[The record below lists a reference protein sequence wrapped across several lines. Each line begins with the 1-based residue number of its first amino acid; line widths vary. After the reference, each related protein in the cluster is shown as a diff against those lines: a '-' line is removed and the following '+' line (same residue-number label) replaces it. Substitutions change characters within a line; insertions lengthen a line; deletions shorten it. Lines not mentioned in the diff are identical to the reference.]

1 MDGRQQAITLNA
13 EVPVSPHFAWTASAL
28 ARQVDVDGT
37 HIGDGYGLESQFR
50 WYPFKRERD
59 IYVAYAL
66 ELKQFNHD
74 FTAFE
79 RESRKFFGVSEGW
92 VPRCDEAIPERI
104 NRHALQ
110 LHGSVPLWPKL
121 LASGTTEVAW
131 REEASQTEFG
141 AVAELIWKISDRASI
156 NARVEYYSGGAGP
169 NAGEDVILGA
179 LGSRWT
185 W

>member
-1 MDGRQQAITLNA
+1 M
-13 EVPVSPHFAWTASAL
+13 
-28 ARQVDVDGT
+28 
-37 HIGDGYGLESQFR
+37 
-50 WYPFKRERD
+50 
-59 IYVAYAL
+59 
-66 ELKQFNHD
+66 
-74 FTAFE
+74 
-79 RESRKFFGVSEGW
+79 
-92 VPRCDEAIPERI
+92 
-104 NRHALQ
+104 
-110 LHGSVPLWPKL
+110 
-121 LASGTTEVAW
+121 AW